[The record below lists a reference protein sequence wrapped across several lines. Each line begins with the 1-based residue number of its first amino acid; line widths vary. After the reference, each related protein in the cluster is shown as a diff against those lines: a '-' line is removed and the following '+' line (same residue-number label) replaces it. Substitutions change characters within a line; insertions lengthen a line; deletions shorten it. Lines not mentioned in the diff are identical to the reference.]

1 MIDQF
6 KNIFKEAS
14 DLVKDQI
21 NTIGSNAKD
30 KGFQLIEEWLNTIP
44 ILEKEGLEMT
54 SFALSIALSPALD
67 VELVGKNEDFPVE
80 RIIALQEKY
89 RGKVPL
95 QAVFTTIKTTY
106 RLHKNINAPLKN
118 PLIVK
123 IKVKLTPEVKVFVGE
138 PIIQ

>member
-14 DLVKDQI
+14 DLVKEQI
-21 NTIGSNAKD
+21 NTVGSNAKD

-67 VELVGKNEDFPVE
+67 VELVGKNEDFPEE
-80 RIIALQEKY
+80 RITVLQRKY
-89 RGKVPL
+89 QGKIPL

-106 RLHKNINAPLKN
+106 RLHKKINAPLKN
-118 PLIVK
+118 PLIIK
-123 IKVKLTPEVKVFVGE
+123 IKVKVTPEVKVFVGE